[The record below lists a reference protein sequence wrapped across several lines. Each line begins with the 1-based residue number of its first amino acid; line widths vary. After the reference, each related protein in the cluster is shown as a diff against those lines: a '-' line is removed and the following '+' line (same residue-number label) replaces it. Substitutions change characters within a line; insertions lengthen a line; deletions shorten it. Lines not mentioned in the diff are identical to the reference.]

1 MIVSE
6 ARISVLADARLLP
19 RRIIAFADSDSA
31 RRELD
36 HGRPF
41 TGPEQSLPG
50 CFRKAVDAAPFPE
63 AENPVAVLWPPDF
76 IFA

>member
-1 MIVSE
+1 VVVRKS
-6 ARISVLADARLLP
+6 RILVFADARLLP
-19 RRIIAFADSDSA
+19 CSIIAYADSDSA